1 MIETVITVTKE
12 MKEALQYALSDM
24 RSPKIMCN
32 YLIEKFQDEAY
43 LRGSWECLY
52 TSKNYKDLIKN
63 YKAIEWRFGCDD
75 EFTIEL
81 TNFSDSRHQKIGG
94 FEEWDLD

>member
-52 TSKNYKDLIKN
+52 TSKNYKDIIKN
-63 YKAIEWRFGCDD
+63 YEAIERRFECNNK
-75 EFTIEL
+75 FTNEL
-81 TNFSDSRHQKIGG
+81 NELLRQQTSEDWG
-94 FEEWDLD
+94 F

>member
-12 MKEALQYALSDM
+12 MEEALQYALSAM

-81 TNFSDSRHQKIGG
+81 NELLRQQTSEDWG
-94 FEEWDLD
+94 F

>member
-1 MIETVITVTKE
+1 MIETVITVSKE

-52 TSKNYKDLIKN
+52 TSKNYIDIIKN
-63 YKAIEWRFGCDD
+63 YMAIEKRFGCIN
-75 EFTIEL
+75 EMTSEL
-81 TNFSDSRHQKIGG
+81 NELLRQQTSEDWG
-94 FEEWDLD
+94 F

>member
-1 MIETVITVTKE
+1 MIETVLKVSKE
-12 MKEALQYALSDM
+12 MKEALQYALSDT

-32 YLIEKFQDEAY
+32 YLIEKFQVEAY

-63 YKAIEWRFGCDD
+63 YEVIERRYGCDG
-75 EFTIEL
+75 EFRNEL
-81 TNFSDSRHQKIGG
+81 NELLRQQTSEDWG
-94 FEEWDLD
+94 F